1 MVRGMEDFRMEAKAE
16 KLALF
21 RYGLIASLVIERL
34 PRGELTRR
42 AQEIAARTYDI
53 PHSKRTGFASIPCS
67 IGRYATAMAVSKPWL
82 PNRARTGDSPAR

>member
-1 MVRGMEDFRMEAKAE
+1 MDTKPE

-42 AQEIAARTYDI
+42 ARRSPPAPATSPI
-53 PHSKRTGFASIPCS
+53 PNGRGFASIPCS
-67 IGRYATAMAVSKPWL
+67 IGRYATATAVSKHWL